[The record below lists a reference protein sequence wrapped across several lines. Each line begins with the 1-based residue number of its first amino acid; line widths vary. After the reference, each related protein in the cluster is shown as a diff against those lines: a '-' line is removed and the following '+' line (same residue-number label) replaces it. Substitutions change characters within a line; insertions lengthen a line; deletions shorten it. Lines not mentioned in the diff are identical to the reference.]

1 MYGCSEQ
8 GSSPSPPTPAPAP
21 TTNSAVWTQPSISLN
36 ATWEAVPDQR
46 NLPNNPMH
54 SYNST
59 TGATITDTTFGLNF
73 SFDPAQYS
81 VGNEI
86 IVFRITIQRPDGE
99 PSTISIP
106 KFTKASGDTNDLRL
120 ASVGPT
126 LTIPPPTGKSI
137 FFDILSTATTQYGE
151 TVGIGFENPDEIG
164 SFEIVVYIQAM
175 GNNGI
180 AGDLEQHTFTPYTPP
195 EYARICGPTTNIN
208 ALTMRLTSDFM
219 EEVGYPNVYSATF
232 NYPPTVASTA
242 FSPDVPIRWT
252 IPDSGGE
259 CATGEDAM
267 YQVSLDFNFGPTI
280 PATMVQPMGSD
291 PNIIRD
297 FTMTINQ
304 ISGGPNNPIFQPSFE
319 PTPDPTTIFNLENYY
334 GGLEE
339 PFQQGTF
346 PVATTPP
353 MQTINQLIGLDDGLL
368 TFGTMFPSGSV
379 NTSTASITFTGTLLC
394 DAYGKQIELAEMG
407 TPIEIPVSN
416 FVALC

>member
-1 MYGCSEQ
+1 MYGCSSQE
-8 GSSPSPPTPAPAP
+8 STPTPAPAP
-21 TTNSAVWTQPSISLN
+21 TTNNAVWTQPSIGNN
-36 ATWEAVPDQR
+36 ATWEALSEPQR

-81 VGNEI
+81 IGNEI
-86 IVFRITIQRPDGE
+86 VQFRITIERPEGE
-99 PSTISIP
+99 PSTTSIP

-126 LTIPPPTGKSI
+126 LTIPPPTGKRI

-151 TVGIGFENPDEIG
+151 TVGIGFENPDAIG
-164 SFEIVVYIQAM
+164 SFKIVVYIQAM
-175 GNNGI
+175 GNNGVE
-180 AGDLEQHTFTPYTPP
+180 GEGEEYTFEPYTPP
-195 EYARICGPTTNIN
+195 EYARICGPTTNIK
-208 ALTMRLTSDFM
+208 AITMRLTSEIM
-219 EEVGYPNVYSATF
+219 EGVGYPSTYTATF
-232 NYPPTVASTA
+232 NYPPTVASTP
-242 FSPDVPIRWT
+242 FSPDVPIRWVN
-252 IPDSGGE
+252 PDDGF
-259 CATGEDAM
+259 CLTGEDAM

-280 PATMVQPMGSD
+280 PATFVEPIGSD

-304 ISGGPNNPIFQPSFE
+304 ISGGQNNPIFQPRLD
-319 PTPDPTTIFNLENYY
+319 PTPDPTTVFNLENYY

-353 MQTINQLIGLDDGLL
+353 MQTINQLIELEDGLL
-368 TFGTMFPSGSV
+368 TFGTMFGSV

-394 DAYGKQIELAEMG
+394 DAYGKEIELADMG